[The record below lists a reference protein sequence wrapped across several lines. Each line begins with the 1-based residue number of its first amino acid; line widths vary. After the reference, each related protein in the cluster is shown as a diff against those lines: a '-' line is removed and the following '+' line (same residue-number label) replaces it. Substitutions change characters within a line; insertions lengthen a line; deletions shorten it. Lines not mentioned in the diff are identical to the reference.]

1 LRRSKHVRLNAAF
14 PYHAEPSFLRWE
26 HCLVRVQSCNL
37 CGHVDFLLL
46 IRKDGFDLVR
56 CKQCELVFVANPPEE
71 KELARLYSFDAGY
84 HAKLERDSISTAF
97 HRREADLN
105 LRVLQQ
111 HADPGRLLDIGCSTG
126 LFLAA
131 AGKAGWHAQGL
142 EYSADSSQVA
152 RDVHG
157 LDVKTGA
164 LQAGMYSPGSFDV
177 ITMWDVIEHLPD
189 PSNTL
194 KLIPQIL
201 KPGGLLVLKTP
212 NVDGLYPR
220 ASLRVAR
227 RLDFWG
233 HAEPPGHLFQFSA
246 STLQKMASQAGL
258 QTVALHHQRIPI
270 SYSFGRVRQ
279 WFRSTKWAVYCLAF
293 APMAWLGPMVGQ
305 GDDIAL
311 VLRRPT

>member
-1 LRRSKHVRLNAAF
+1 VT
-14 PYHAEPSFLRWE
+14 
-26 HCLVRVQSCNL
+26 VQSCNL
-37 CGHVDFLLL
+37 CGHFDFLLL

-56 CKQCELVFVANPPEE
+56 CKHCELVFVANPPEE
-71 KELARLYSFDAGY
+71 KELERLYSFDAGY
-84 HAKLERDSISTAF
+84 HAKLEQDSISTAF

-111 HADPGRLLDIGCSTG
+111 HAGPGRLLDIGCSTG

-131 AGKAGWHAQGL
+131 ASKAGWQAQGL
-142 EYSADSSQVA
+142 EYSSDSSRVA

-164 LQAGMYSPGSFDV
+164 LEAGMYEPASFDV
-177 ITMWDVIEHLPD
+177 ITLWDVIEHLPD
-189 PSNTL
+189 PSGTL
-194 KLIPQIL
+194 NLIPRIL

-220 ASLRVAR
+220 LSLPLAQ
-227 RLDFWG
+227 RLGFWG

-246 STLQKMASQAGL
+246 RTLEMMATQAGL
-258 QTVALHHQRIPI
+258 QTVALHQQRIPI
-270 SYSFGRVRQ
+270 SYSFGRFRQ
-279 WFRSTKWAVYCLAF
+279 WFRSTKWAIYCMAF
-293 APMAWLGPMVGQ
+293 VPMAWLGPLVGR

-311 VLRRPT
+311 VLRRPL